1 MEKGNKSIN
10 TKTKSNIENII
21 IKTTKSVELLG
32 ITIDKKKNAKK
43 HLYCLTQ
50 FAIYKN
56 IWAKYKKSNN

>member
-32 ITIDKKKNAKK
+32 ITIDKKKKCKK
-43 HLYCLTQ
+43 ASLLFNTICHLQ
-50 FAIYKN
+50 
-56 IWAKYKKSNN
+56 KYMGKIQKKQ